1 MSRTAPTR
9 HLQGFSVDPDRL
21 LLRAA
26 RLGRLGVL
34 HDFVPSVGDCL
45 FTLDLVGY
53 SRAAGR
59 YASAMM
65 PKHAVSAVVYLNP
78 IDNLSENVFIDV
90 PCSFAVSRTCSSS
103 RQAFDEVRE
112 DFRSVTDVV
121 DSRNAL
127 A

>member
-1 MSRTAPTR
+1 
-9 HLQGFSVDPDRL
+9 
-21 LLRAA
+21 
-26 RLGRLGVL
+26 
-34 HDFVPSVGDCL
+34 
-45 FTLDLVGY
+45 
-53 SRAAGR
+53 
-59 YASAMM
+59 MM

-121 DSRNAL
+121 DSRNARGARL
-127 A
+127 PRRPILPVDSDPLLRMSLLSYYLDRIPVECNCRTNVRSQLMTALEIILP